1 MIVTVLLGILAMIA
15 LPMYQGLRTGAAEA
29 ALEEQLRSLAQA
41 QRMHF
46 IEHDVYTDDVDRLD
60 YRPAPDLQLEL
71 RVGGGSGG
79 GSGGSPGGGFPGG
92 GPPGGAPPGGG
103 PPGGWPPG
111 GAAGGAGGGSG
122 PADGWSGRLT
132 DAGYGVRCAVF
143 HGDTDPFEPA
153 VAEGEIA
160 CDEEG

>member
-15 LPMYQGLRTGAAEA
+15 LPMYQGLRTGAAQA

-60 YRPAPDLQLEL
+60 YRPAPDLRLEL
-71 RVGGGSGG
+71 RVGGGSGGG

-92 GPPGGAPPGGG
+92 APPGAGS
-103 PPGGWPPG
+103 PGGWPPG
-111 GAAGGAGGGSG
+111 GAAAGSG

-132 DAGYGVRCAVF
+132 DADYGVRCAVF